1 MAHAALL
8 QAIEAIK
15 NRDAAIQ
22 QAGELLVAEKV
33 RVPHRSR
40 VGGRVGRAGYRAF
53 WDTAPFQLRDS
64 AAQGGATRCVMFC
77 CNMLSEVAALERSA
91 TPALCFA
98 NPPQVRLAEKIESL
112 KEKKE
117 FLTAETTNNREI
129 ETQITAAERVQHK

>member
-1 MAHAALL
+1 M
-8 QAIEAIK
+8 I
-15 NRDAAIQ
+15 R
-22 QAGELLVAEKV
+22 
-33 RVPHRSR
+33 
-40 VGGRVGRAGYRAF
+40 
-53 WDTAPFQLRDS
+53 
-64 AAQGGATRCVMFC
+64 

>member
-1 MAHAALL
+1 
-8 QAIEAIK
+8 
-15 NRDAAIQ
+15 
-22 QAGELLVAEKV
+22 
-33 RVPHRSR
+33 
-40 VGGRVGRAGYRAF
+40 
-53 WDTAPFQLRDS
+53 LRDVRL
-64 AAQGGATRCVMFC
+64 QHVVRGRGA
-77 CNMLSEVAALERSA
+77 ERSA